1 MSLNNDNDLDHIDE
15 ESNYINDVNK
25 EIQEVLDDVKNN
37 GLLLELM
44 NGKFTEKDY
53 RGDIEIVLEAIK
65 QNKKAILCANENV
78 KNNEEIKNVMLQ
90 EFTYIQRKCCFC
102 NEDVTVYF
110 NKMNC
115 LGFLLDNKLYQ
126 KRYYASPSKINST
139 IVTYY
144 ENEEIKW
151 SCKNCFHKNRNNI
164 LLCCNN
170 GVRQYC
176 LDGFCKSYTLNCIIC
191 KTEWIDEYCVQ
202 CS

>member
-1 MSLNNDNDLDHIDE
+1 MSFNGYLNTLDEDMI
-15 ESNYINDVNK
+15 SN
-25 EIQEVLDDVKNN
+25 ERQEVLDDVKNN

-53 RGDIEIVLEAIK
+53 RSDIEIVLEAIK

-78 KNNEEIKNVMLQ
+78 KNNEEVKNIMLQ
-90 EFTYIQRKCCFC
+90 EFTYLKRNCCFC
-102 NEDVTVYF
+102 NEDVTIFF

-115 LGFLLDNKLYQ
+115 LGFLLDNNLY
-126 KRYYASPSKINST
+126 KKNYYASPSKINNIT

-164 LLCCNN
+164 LLCCDN
-170 GVRQYC
+170 GVRQLC
-176 LDGFCKSYTLNCIIC
+176 LDGFCKSYTWNCIIC
-191 KTEWIDEYCVQ
+191 KTEWIDEYCVE
-202 CS
+202 CK